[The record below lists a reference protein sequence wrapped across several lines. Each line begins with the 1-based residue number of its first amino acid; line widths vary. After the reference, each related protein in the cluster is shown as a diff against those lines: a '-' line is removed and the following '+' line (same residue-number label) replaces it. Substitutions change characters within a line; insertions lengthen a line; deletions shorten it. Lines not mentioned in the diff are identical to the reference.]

1 MDSNH
6 HDSRGA
12 NARPGFTLLELVLV
26 LAIMGVLAAI
36 AVPRFNSSAVNYR
49 IESAAWRLKA
59 DLTYARQLAKTA
71 GASRSV
77 TFDVSANQYTLSD
90 VTHPDRPSEPYL
102 VDLSEDPYATDI
114 VSATFGFGTDVTFNG
129 FGVPQSGGQ
138 IVIQVRDR
146 QMTLTLDAETGGVTI
161 E

>member
-1 MDSNH
+1 MDSNRH
-6 HDSRGA
+6 RSHCNGA
-12 NARPGFTLLELVLV
+12 PRGFTLLELVLV

-36 AVPRFNSSAVNYR
+36 AVPRFDSSSVNYR

-77 TFDVSANQYTLSD
+77 TFDVSTDQYTLSD
-90 VTHPDRPSEPYL
+90 VTHPDRPAEPYT
-102 VDLSEDPYATDI
+102 VDLSDDPYATDI
-114 VSATFGFGTDVTFNG
+114 VSATFGSGSDIAFNG
-129 FGVPQSGGQ
+129 FGVPQNGGQ
-138 IVIQVRDR
+138 VVIQVRDR
-146 QMTLTLDAETGGVTI
+146 QITLTLDAETGGVTI